1 MSNLWVTAERS
12 AGSRRRWGRAASA
25 WASRELLAELLDLF
39 GVDGRRRRASP
50 VFLPVRQR
58 LAALRVVAVDRD
70 RLEAELPALEVDL
83 LDLLGRGGLGH
94 VDGLADR
101 AADERLDRAHHP
113 DVAHV
118 VDGPLAVGRLE
129 RAVEDRQVLR
139 LEVRRALDG
148 LVLGQV
154 GEDLVDLFRAVAE
167 LAQGGRDGL
176 VDDLEEAL
184 ADELLVL
191 DERDVRLDPGRIAIH
206 HERDRAGRRQD
217 GDLGVAVAE
226 LLAELERLVEDGGRA
241 AASRSFGTPLVGIAV
256 GRVAVLGDD
265 PQERLAVLLV
275 ALERAAVVAGDDGRL
290 LVRLAVHDRGQ
301 GGGVVAALVGVVG
314 ETAAHE
320 QRAEVGVAEAER
332 PELVAVLLDP
342 GRRVGRVVDED
353 LLRGERHLGREAVG
367 LDVELAVS
375 RRRTS

>member
-12 AGSRRRWGRAASA
+12 AGSRRRWGRPASA
-25 WASRELLAELLDLF
+25 WALASCLRSFSTSSESTASAPGVAGLLA
-39 GVDGRRRRASP
+39 GG
-50 VFLPVRQR
+50 QR

-129 RAVEDRQVLR
+129 RAVEDRQVLW

-154 GEDLVDLFRAVAE
+154 GEDLVDLFGAVAE
-167 LAQGGRDGL
+167 LAQRGRDGL

-206 HERDRAGRRQD
+206 HEGDRAGRGED
-217 GDLGVAVAE
+217 GDLGVAVAV
-226 LLAELERLVEDGGRA
+226 LASPSSSASSKTAV
-241 AASRSFGTPLVGIAV
+241 ASREQVLRDAV
-256 GRVAVLGDD
+256 GRDAIGGVAVLGDD
-265 PQERLAVLLV
+265 PQERLAVL
-275 ALERAAVVAGDDGRL
+275 VV
-290 LVRLAVHDRGQ
+290 
-301 GGGVVAALVGVVG
+301 
-314 ETAAHE
+314 
-320 QRAEVGVAEAER
+320 
-332 PELVAVLLDP
+332 
-342 GRRVGRVVDED
+342 
-353 LLRGERHLGREAVG
+353 
-367 LDVELAVS
+367 
-375 RRRTS
+375 RRRTGRRGRGR

>member
-1 MSNLWVTAERS
+1 MGECRLGLGLGELRRS
-12 AGSRRRWGRAASA
+12 FSTSSDRWP
-25 WASRELLAELLDLF
+25 
-39 GVDGRRRRASP
+39 RRRASP
-50 VFLPVRQR
+50 SFFLPVRQR

-83 LDLLGRGGLGH
+83 LDLLGGGGFGH

-118 VDGPLAVGRLE
+118 VDGALAVGRLE
-129 RAVEDRQVLR
+129 RAVEDRQVLW

-154 GEDLVDLFRAVAE
+154 GEDLVDLFRAIAE

-206 HERDRAGRRQD
+206 HESDRAGRGED
-217 GDLGVAVAE
+217 GDLGVPVAV
-226 LLAELERLVEDGGRA
+226 LLAELERLVVDGRA
-241 AASRSFGTPLVGIAV
+241 AAIMSFGTP
-256 GRVAVLGDD
+256 GRPGS
-265 PQERLAVLLV
+265 
-275 ALERAAVVAGDDGRL
+275 
-290 LVRLAVHDRGQ
+290 
-301 GGGVVAALVGVVG
+301 
-314 ETAAHE
+314 
-320 QRAEVGVAEAER
+320 
-332 PELVAVLLDP
+332 
-342 GRRVGRVVDED
+342 GRRR
-353 LLRGERHLGREAVG
+353 RGAC
-367 LDVELAVS
+367 
-375 RRRTS
+375 